1 LPPNAG
7 IKPHHD
13 THSAN
18 KSMIA
23 PAAFLFCAWFHI
35 PRFLAATPEAALDG
49 RRILEVDASPD
60 VD

>member
-1 LPPNAG
+1 LRGGWPRVTEAHIGLSPL
-7 IKPHHD
+7 H
-13 THSAN
+13 
-18 KSMIA
+18 
-23 PAAFLFCAWFHI
+23 HI